1 MMSLYTQRVQ
11 TVLSDDQFRQ
21 LSQTAA
27 ETGKPLSVLVREAIE
42 KTYFAPREE
51 EQRLAALRELLSLN
65 APVAD
70 WEEMEAEIIRGASDD
85 R

>member
-21 LSQTAA
+21 LIQTAA

-65 APVAD
+65 APVAE

>member
-27 ETGKPLSVLVREAIE
+27 EMGKPLSVLVREAIE

-51 EQRLAALRELLSLN
+51 EQRLAALQELLSLN
-65 APVAD
+65 APVAE
-70 WEEMEAEIIRGASDD
+70 WEEMEAEIIRGATND